1 MSIDDYYESSNRVE
15 CLPPIID
22 EESEILVL
30 GSVPGKL
37 SLVRREY
44 YANPS
49 NNFWIL
55 MQKLYNEDQPF
66 QSYSDKLACLKR
78 SHIALWDVIKTCWR
92 KGSKDKS
99 ICEPECNDIGKLLRK
114 YPNIKKIVLN
124 GKKAEEHFFCSK
136 STSIPTQVASS
147 TSGANDKT
155 ALLKGFFVNFE
166 LLFEW
171 ESCLK
176 L

>member
-1 MSIDDYYESSNRVE
+1 MTKACSTKVFIKVSF
-15 CLPPIID
+15 PIF
-22 EESEILVL
+22 
-30 GSVPGKL
+30 P
-37 SLVRREY
+37 
-44 YANPS
+44 
-49 NNFWIL
+49 
-55 MQKLYNEDQPF
+55 
-66 QSYSDKLACLKR
+66 
-78 SHIALWDVIKTCWR
+78 
-92 KGSKDKS
+92 
-99 ICEPECNDIGKLLRK
+99 KLLWT
-114 YPNIKKIVLN
+114 IFFV
-124 GKKAEEHFFCSK
+124 FFCSE

>member
-1 MSIDDYYESSNRVE
+1 MEN
-15 CLPPIID
+15 LF
-22 EESEILVL
+22 SEALTGNKEKTAFL
-30 GSVPGKL
+30 LNHG
-37 SLVRREY
+37 
-44 YANPS
+44 
-49 NNFWIL
+49 
-55 MQKLYNEDQPF
+55 
-66 QSYSDKLACLKR
+66 
-78 SHIALWDVIKTCWR
+78 IALWDVIKTCWR

-114 YPNIKKIVLN
+114 YPNVKKIVLN
-124 GKKAEEHFFCSK
+124 GKKAEEHFFCSE

-155 ALLKGFFVNFE
+155 ALLKGFFVNSE

>member
-1 MSIDDYYESSNRVE
+1 MAKCKSFQPSIDENSQ
-15 CLPPIID
+15 
-22 EESEILVL
+22 ILVL
-30 GSVPGKL
+30 GSMPGIK
-37 SLVRREY
+37 SLNEQQY
-44 YANPS
+44 YAHPQNR
-49 NNFWIL
+49 FWRIMENL
-55 MQKLYNEDQPF
+55 FSEALTGKKEKTAFLLN
-66 QSYSDKLACLKR
+66 
-78 SHIALWDVIKTCWR
+78 HGIALWDVIKTCWR

-124 GKKAEEHFFCSK
+124 GKKAEEHFFCSE